1 MKILIVTPS
10 LPASGHGNGTTASRW
25 ARHLR
30 ALGHRVQIVTHW
42 QDEPADFMI
51 ALHAYRSHDSI
62 ARWRD
67 RHPKSPLVLVL
78 TGTDIY
84 RDLELHAQARLSL
97 TLANQLVVLQAQ
109 ALERIPAELQA
120 RCHVIEQSVSLKL
133 RTRTAAVKRS
143 FLVSV
148 IGHLRAEKD
157 PFCTAQAL
165 AHLPQRS
172 RIRVAH
178 FGAALQPA
186 YAEQAQR
193 WMQQQPRYHWHGA
206 RAHHITMRW
215 LARSQLMVIS
225 SRMEGG
231 AHVVSEAVA
240 LGVPILASRIAGNI
254 GLLGPD
260 YPGYFPTQ
268 DASALAALLLRAETE
283 ENFLLQL
290 QTAVL
295 QRRSL
300 FDPMRERAAL
310 QSLTSLTALGMANA

>member
-1 MKILIVTPS
+1 M
-10 LPASGHGNGTTASRW
+10 AM
-25 ARHLR
+25 
-30 ALGHRVQIVTHW
+30 
-42 QDEPADFMI
+42 EP
-51 ALHAYRSHDSI
+51 
-62 ARWRD
+62 
-67 RHPKSPLVLVL
+67 P
-78 TGTDIY
+78 
-84 RDLELHAQARLSL
+84 RL
-97 TLANQLVVLQAQ
+97 A
-109 ALERIPAELQA
+109 
-120 RCHVIEQSVSLKL
+120 
-133 RTRTAAVKRS
+133 
-143 FLVSV
+143 V

-178 FGAALQPA
+178 FGAALHPA

-310 QSLTSLTALGMANA
+310 QSLTSLTALGMTNA